1 MVRTRGGSR
10 VRPRVRFSTP
20 EREAATPV
28 PAPVPEPEVVVPA
41 PVPEPEVVVPAPV
54 PEPEAAAP
62 VQALEPSPVPEA
74 VPDVPLGFRR
84 YQTRVGPRAP
94 SLEPQ
99 RRVRRA
105 RPSKRARTSGPGESS
120 SSRPPSSPPAAAAE
134 ETHSPQLSPASRIR
148 RPMYVGHPIPGNADI
163 SGRPFQ
169 QESFY
174 DVPGLMADPRFQ
186 ESMRLIEKYSLLPF
200 MTPRQFYYPRVI
212 RQFYHSMTSRDAD
225 GPLEIHFR
233 IDDRPGVLSP
243 AVISA
248 ALRLR
253 MPQRNTEGYR
263 DWTSPP
269 PVTMV
274 RVLARDVTAG
284 TILYRRQLLPHM
296 LLIDHLLRTCIFPLQ
311 HLVQRRGPILEAL
324 YRISENFLFNP
335 SKLVMT
341 SLLQFEAKVHR
352 RDLTRADSIPL
363 LLPRLLSYVLEQ
375 MGFPEEPGIE
385 MRDSCLQVMAVERIM
400 TIPIHRRQRDQGRVP
415 VQEAEDAHRDD
426 PPAPAPEVQRSPTRT
441 SDRSPPSP
449 PHTTS
454 AAVHTDTPGPS
465 YSAHQSPE
473 YAHVS
478 SREIAGVMDAIC
490 TLASTQAAQHA
501 AHDQR
506 LARAEAT
513 LGQCHSMLH
522 QIMTHL
528 GLPHDP
534 APRQEPATDD
544 DSDSLDVLAA
554 AAAASHPSPPQ
565 Q

>member
-1 MVRTRGGSR
+1 M
-10 VRPRVRFSTP
+10 
-20 EREAATPV
+20 
-28 PAPVPEPEVVVPA
+28 
-41 PVPEPEVVVPAPV
+41 
-54 PEPEAAAP
+54 
-62 VQALEPSPVPEA
+62 
-74 VPDVPLGFRR
+74 
-84 YQTRVGPRAP
+84 GPRAP
-94 SLEPQ
+94 SPVPQ

-120 SSRPPSSPPAAAAE
+120 SSRPPSSPVAAAAE

-148 RPMYVGHPIPGNADI
+148 RPMYVGHPIPGNVDI
-163 SGRPFQ
+163 RSRPFQ

-174 DVPGLMADPRFQ
+174 DVPGLMIDPRYQ
-186 ESMRLIEKYSLLPF
+186 ESMRLIERYSLLPF
-200 MTPRQFYYPRVI
+200 MTPRQFYYPRVV

-233 IDDRPGVLSP
+233 IDDRPGVLNP

-253 MPQRNTEGYR
+253 IPPRNAEGYR
-263 DWTSPP
+263 DWAHPP
-269 PVTMV
+269 PMTMV

-284 TILYRRQLLPHM
+284 TVLYRRQLPPHM

-311 HLVQRRGPILEAL
+311 HYVQRRGHILEAL
-324 YRISENFLFNP
+324 YRISENFWFSP
-335 SKLVMT
+335 SELVMT
-341 SLLQFEAKVHR
+341 SLLQFEEKVHR
-352 RDLTRADSIPL
+352 RDLTRAESIPL
-363 LLPRLLSYVLEQ
+363 LIPRLLSYVLEQ
-375 MGFPEEPGIE
+375 MGFPEEAGIE
-385 MRDSCLQVMAVERIM
+385 MRDSCLPVIAVDRIM
-400 TIPIHRRQRDQGRVP
+400 TMPIHLRQRDQGEVP
-415 VQEAEDAHRDD
+415 GQEAEDAHRDD
-426 PPAPAPEVQRSPTRT
+426 PPAPAPEVQRSPTHT

-465 YSAHQSPE
+465 YSAHQSLE

-478 SREIAGVMDAIC
+478 SREMAGVMDAIC

-544 DSDSLDVLAA
+544 DADSLDVLAA